1 MQQYQKDFVEF
12 LLESNALSFGEFV
25 TKSGRKSPF
34 FINAGSFNTG
44 ASLEKLGEF
53 YAHAIQENFGEADVL
68 FGPAYKGIPLSVCAA
83 MALSR
88 LYGKNVRY
96 CANRKEAKDH
106 GEKGAFL
113 GAKLQA
119 GDKVVIV
126 EDVTT
131 AGTSVRETMELLK
144 DTGAEVIGLVV
155 LVDRMERGTT
165 MKSALMQIHL
175 DYGIKTC
182 AIVGMHEIIKYLSE
196 TEVNGKIVITP
207 ELKKALGMYYMQY
220 GAKNED

>member
-1 MQQYQKDFVEF
+1 MQQYQKDFIGF

-34 FINAGSFNTG
+34 FINAGSFNSG
-44 ASLEKLGEF
+44 RSLEKLGEF
-53 YAHAIQENFGEADVL
+53 YAHAIRDNFGEVDVL

-88 LYGKNVRY
+88 LYGQNVRY

-113 GAKLQA
+113 GAELQK

-144 DTGAEVIGLVV
+144 DTGAEVAGLVV

-165 MKSALMQIHL
+165 MKSALMQIRL

-196 TEVNGKIVITP
+196 NEVNGKIVITP
-207 ELKKALGMYYMQY
+207 ELKKALGRYYMQY